1 MVTVDASINA
11 AGSCTEVNIAV
22 ADAVDRHTM
31 APECRIGS
39 FDQAPKRRRRLR
51 VLRVSLVGKEY
62 WLWISGPPGCGD
74 VGGATGVNHGISKI
88 SMMNNGESID
98 SGLCSLADCKRAIQ
112 HGEFG
117 GKAAVVM
124 DQHFR
129 DLMAGVCAP
138 VAIVTTADHDGA
150 HGATVSSLASV
161 SLKPPLVSIAL
172 DCNSA
177 LLERILGSRR
187 FGVNVLGRAQ
197 DDLALVFARRGVDR
211 FSGACWSMQDGLPRV
226 EGAVGWAVCD
236 LHQSVEAGDHLL
248 LIGLVR
254 NAASSPQPPLIYGH
268 RTFGTHSQFQ
278 QRPRKPITDH
288 IAACAR

>member
-1 MVTVDASINA
+1 
-11 AGSCTEVNIAV
+11 
-22 ADAVDRHTM
+22 M
-31 APECRIGS
+31 ANLLTGGC
-39 FDQAPKRRRRLR
+39 APSQTARK
-51 VLRVSLVGKEY
+51 
-62 WLWISGPPGCGD
+62 
-74 VGGATGVNHGISKI
+74 
-88 SMMNNGESID
+88 
-98 SGLCSLADCKRAIQ
+98 AIQ

-117 GKAAVVM
+117 GKAAVVL

-138 VAIVTTADHDGA
+138 VSIVTTADHDGA

-161 SLKPPLVSIAL
+161 SLRPPLVSIAL
-172 DCNSA
+172 DCNST
-177 LLERILGSRR
+177 LLARILDSRR

-197 DDLALVFARRGVDR
+197 DDLAVVFASRGVDR
-211 FSGACWSMQDGLPRV
+211 FHHLHWSMVDGLPRI
-226 EGAVGWAVCD
+226 EGAVGWAACD

>member
-1 MVTVDASINA
+1 
-11 AGSCTEVNIAV
+11 
-22 ADAVDRHTM
+22 
-31 APECRIGS
+31 
-39 FDQAPKRRRRLR
+39 
-51 VLRVSLVGKEY
+51 
-62 WLWISGPPGCGD
+62 
-74 VGGATGVNHGISKI
+74 
-88 SMMNNGESID
+88 MMNNGESID
-98 SGLCSLADCKRAIQ
+98 TRLRALADCKEAIQ

-117 GKAAVVM
+117 GKAVVVL

-138 VAIVTTADHDGA
+138 VAIVTTADRDGA

-161 SLKPPLVSIAL
+161 SLRPPLLSIAL
-172 DCNSA
+172 DGKSA
-177 LLERILGSRR
+177 LLARILGSGQ

-197 DDLALVFARRGVDR
+197 DDLAVVFASRGVDR
-211 FSGACWSMQDGLPRV
+211 FHDVAWSLADGLPRLD
-226 EGAVGWAVCD
+226 GAAGWAGCA
-236 LHQSVEAGDHLL
+236 LHQSVQAGDHVL

-278 QRPRKPITDH
+278 QRPCKPITDH